1 MDAGIMFSITVF
13 GAVLSIEYY
22 LQQQQQQQ
30 HSYAIINEGNYKS
43 RPLPNTLSALF
54 VSTIT
59 NQGTITHLGA
69 GFKLSDVLANSGTL
83 VVSFGTLFKNEWII
97 NNSGIIDS
105 DGTNNNAN
113 ATVTKFGTVNNGGT
127 LINNS
132 TITVNDFAEIN
143 RSGDIGN
150 ASDIFI
156 SDTLDVSGGMVNTGT
171 ISADSRDDPE
181 GDEIIISGV
190 GSENSGGT
198 IILDFDA
205 ILENSAIV
213 NNTND
218 AVFDMTNL
226 GAVLNGGIFI
236 SQNGFMS
243 FVNGSAMQSFAL
255 IAVSNSDLLVENGSI
270 LQGGG
275 MQRHIWIYQ

>member
-1 MDAGIMFSITVF
+1 
-13 GAVLSIEYY
+13 
-22 LQQQQQQQ
+22 
-30 HSYAIINEGNYKS
+30 
-43 RPLPNTLSALF
+43 
-54 VSTIT
+54 
-59 NQGTITHLGA
+59 
-69 GFKLSDVLANSGTL
+69 
-83 VVSFGTLFKNEWII
+83 VVSSGTLFKNEWII
-97 NNSGIIDS
+97 NNLRIIDN

-156 SDTLDVSGGMVNTGT
+156 SDTLDVSGGIVNTGT

-205 ILENSAIV
+205 TLENSAIV

-218 AVFDMTNL
+218 AVFNMTND

-236 SQNGFMS
+236 SQNSFMS
-243 FVNGSAMQSFAL
+243 FVNGSAMQSFGL

-275 MQRHIWIYQ
+275 MRRHIWIYQ